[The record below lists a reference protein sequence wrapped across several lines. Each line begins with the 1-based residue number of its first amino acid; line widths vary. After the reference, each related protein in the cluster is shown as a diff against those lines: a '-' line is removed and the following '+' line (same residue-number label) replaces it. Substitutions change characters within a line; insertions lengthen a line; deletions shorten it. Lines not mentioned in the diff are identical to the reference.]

1 MTQLSHHI
9 ELNLQTATV
18 SASLPDSASASL
30 PNSASATPQNKPTTA
45 SNSASLPNSPS
56 ATHQNKPTTNSAS
69 LPNSPVPTAQTAP
82 ATSTPSL
89 DDLFESIP
97 EGTRIIISGNRVTF
111 ENMTP
116 ELAQIAEA
124 LAGKTS

>member
-30 PNSASATPQNKPTTA
+30 PNSASATPQNATTA
-45 SNSASLPNSPS
+45 PNSASLPNSPS
-56 ATHQNKPTTNSAS
+56 ATPQNKPTTNSAS
-69 LPNSPVPTAQTAP
+69 RPNSPVPTAQTAP

>member
-30 PNSASATPQNKPTTA
+30 PNSPSATPQNATTA
-45 SNSASLPNSPS
+45 PNSASLPNSPS
-56 ATHQNKPTTNSAS
+56 ATPQNKPTTNSAS
-69 LPNSPVPTAQTAP
+69 RPNSPVPTAQTAP

>member
-9 ELNLQTATV
+9 ELNLQTA
-18 SASLPDSASASL
+18 P
-30 PNSASATPQNKPTTA
+30 
-45 SNSASLPNSPS
+45 NSASLPNSPS
-56 ATHQNKPTTNSAS
+56 ATPQNKPTTNSAS
-69 LPNSPVPTAQTAP
+69 RPNSPVPTAQTAP

>member
-18 SASLPDSASASL
+18 SASLPDSASASRPNSPSATPQNATTAPNSASR
-30 PNSASATPQNKPTTA
+30 PNSASATP
-45 SNSASLPNSPS
+45 
-56 ATHQNKPTTNSAS
+56 QNKPTTNSAS
-69 LPNSPVPTAQTAP
+69 LPNSPVPTVQTAP

>member
-30 PNSASATPQNKPTTA
+30 TNSASATPQNKPTTA
-45 SNSASLPNSPS
+45 SNSASLPNFPS

-69 LPNSPVPTAQTAP
+69 RPNSPVPTVQTAP

>member
-30 PNSASATPQNKPTTA
+30 PNSASATPQNATTA
-45 SNSASLPNSPS
+45 PNSASLPNSAS
-56 ATHQNKPTTNSAS
+56 ATPQNKPTTNSAS
-69 LPNSPVPTAQTAP
+69 RSNSPVPTVQTAP

-116 ELAQIAEA
+116 ELAQIADA
-124 LAGKTS
+124 LAGKTA

>member
-9 ELNLQTATV
+9 ELNPQTAPNSASLPDSPSATPQNASTASV
-18 SASLPDSASASL
+18 SASLPDS
-30 PNSASATPQNKPTTA
+30 PSATLQNKPTT
-45 SNSASLPNSPS
+45 
-56 ATHQNKPTTNSAS
+56 
-69 LPNSPVPTAQTAP
+69 
-82 ATSTPSL
+82 TSTPSL

-116 ELAQIAEA
+116 ELAQIADA

>member
-30 PNSASATPQNKPTTA
+30 PNSASATPQNATTA
-45 SNSASLPNSPS
+45 PNSASLPNSAS
-56 ATHQNKPTTNSAS
+56 ATPQNKPTTNSAS
-69 LPNSPVPTAQTAP
+69 LPNSPVPTVQTAP
-82 ATSTPSL
+82 ATSIPSL

>member
-9 ELNLQTATV
+9 ELNPQTAPV
-18 SASLPDSASASL
+18 SSSLPDSPSASL
-30 PNSASATPQNKPTTA
+30 PNSASATPQNAPTT
-45 SNSASLPNSPS
+45 
-56 ATHQNKPTTNSAS
+56 
-69 LPNSPVPTAQTAP
+69 
-82 ATSTPSL
+82 TSTPSL

>member
-30 PNSASATPQNKPTTA
+30 PNSASATPQNATTA
-45 SNSASLPNSPS
+45 PNSASRHNSAS

-69 LPNSPVPTAQTAP
+69 RPNSPVPTVQTAP

>member
-30 PNSASATPQNKPTTA
+30 PNSPSATPQNATTA
-45 SNSASLPNSPS
+45 PNSASLPNSPS
-56 ATHQNKPTTNSAS
+56 ATPQNKPTTNSAS
-69 LPNSPVPTAQTAP
+69 LPNSPVPTVQTAP

>member
-30 PNSASATPQNKPTTA
+30 PNSASATHQNATTA
-45 SNSASLPNSPS
+45 PNSASLPNSPS

-69 LPNSPVPTAQTAP
+69 RPNSPVPTVQTAP

>member
-30 PNSASATPQNKPTTA
+30 PNSPSATPQNATTA
-45 SNSASLPNSPS
+45 PNSASRPNSAS
-56 ATHQNKPTTNSAS
+56 ATPQNKPTTNSAS
-69 LPNSPVPTAQTAP
+69 LPNSPVPTVQTAP

>member
-9 ELNLQTATV
+9 ELNLQPATV

-30 PNSASATPQNKPTTA
+30 PNSASATPQNKPTT
-45 SNSASLPNSPS
+45 NSASLPNP
-56 ATHQNKPTTNSAS
+56 
-69 LPNSPVPTAQTAP
+69 PVPTVQTAP

>member
-30 PNSASATPQNKPTTA
+30 PNSASATPQNATTA
-45 SNSASLPNSPS
+45 PNSASLPNSPS
-56 ATHQNKPTTNSAS
+56 ATPQNKPTTNSAS
-69 LPNSPVPTAQTAP
+69 RPNSPVPTVQTAP

>member
-9 ELNLQTATV
+9 ELNSQTAT
-18 SASLPDSASASL
+18 A
-30 PNSASATPQNKPTTA
+30 
-45 SNSASLPNSPS
+45 
-56 ATHQNKPTTNSAS
+56 SAS
-69 LPNSPVPTAQTAP
+69 LPNSPVPTVQTAP
-82 ATSTPSL
+82 ATPTPSL

-116 ELAQIAEA
+116 ELAQIADA

>member
-30 PNSASATPQNKPTTA
+30 PNSASATPQNATTA
-45 SNSASLPNSPS
+45 PNSASRPNSAS
-56 ATHQNKPTTNSAS
+56 ATPQNKPTTNSAS
-69 LPNSPVPTAQTAP
+69 LPNSPVPTVQTAP

>member
-30 PNSASATPQNKPTTA
+30 PNSPSATPQNATTAPNSASLPNSASATPQNKPTT
-45 SNSASLPNSPS
+45 NSASR
-56 ATHQNKPTTNSAS
+56 
-69 LPNSPVPTAQTAP
+69 PNSPVPTVQTAP

-97 EGTRIIISGNRVTF
+97 ERTRIIISGNRVTF

>member
-30 PNSASATPQNKPTTA
+30 PNSPSATPQNATTAPNSASLPNFPSATPQNKPTT
-45 SNSASLPNSPS
+45 NSASR
-56 ATHQNKPTTNSAS
+56 
-69 LPNSPVPTAQTAP
+69 PNSPVPTAQTAP

>member
-30 PNSASATPQNKPTTA
+30 PNSPSATPQNATTAPNSASRPNSASATPQNKPTT
-45 SNSASLPNSPS
+45 NSASR
-56 ATHQNKPTTNSAS
+56 
-69 LPNSPVPTAQTAP
+69 PNSPVPTVQTAP

>member
-30 PNSASATPQNKPTTA
+30 PNSASATPQNATTA
-45 SNSASLPNSPS
+45 PNSASRHNSAS
-56 ATHQNKPTTNSAS
+56 ATPQNKPTTNSAS
-69 LPNSPVPTAQTAP
+69 LPNSPVPTVQTAP

>member
-30 PNSASATPQNKPTTA
+30 PNSASATPQNATTA
-45 SNSASLPNSPS
+45 TNSASLPNSPS
-56 ATHQNKPTTNSAS
+56 ATPQNKPTTNSAS
-69 LPNSPVPTAQTAP
+69 RPNSPVPTAQTAP

>member
-30 PNSASATPQNKPTTA
+30 PNSPSATPQNATTA
-45 SNSASLPNSPS
+45 PNSASRPNSPS
-56 ATHQNKPTTNSAS
+56 ATPQNKPTTNSAS
-69 LPNSPVPTAQTAP
+69 LPNSPVPTVQTAP

>member
-30 PNSASATPQNKPTTA
+30 PNSASATPQNATTA
-45 SNSASLPNSPS
+45 PNSASRHNSAS

-69 LPNSPVPTAQTAP
+69 LPNSPVPTVQTAP

>member
-30 PNSASATPQNKPTTA
+30 PNSASATPQNATTA
-45 SNSASLPNSPS
+45 PNSASLPNSAS
-56 ATHQNKPTTNSAS
+56 ATPQNKPTTNSAS
-69 LPNSPVPTAQTAP
+69 RPNSPVPTAQTAP

>member
-18 SASLPDSASASL
+18 SASLPDSASATPQNATTAPNSASL
-30 PNSASATPQNKPTTA
+30 PNSASATP
-45 SNSASLPNSPS
+45 
-56 ATHQNKPTTNSAS
+56 QNKPTTNSAS
-69 LPNSPVPTAQTAP
+69 LPNSPVPTVQTAP

>member
-9 ELNLQTATV
+9 ELNPQTAT
-18 SASLPDSASASL
+18 ASASQ
-30 PNSASATPQNKPTTA
+30 PDSPSATPQNAPT
-45 SNSASLPNSPS
+45 
-56 ATHQNKPTTNSAS
+56 
-69 LPNSPVPTAQTAP
+69 

-116 ELAQIAEA
+116 ELAQIADA
-124 LAGKTS
+124 LTGKTS

>member
-9 ELNLQTATV
+9 ELNPQTAT
-18 SASLPDSASASL
+18 D
-30 PNSASATPQNKPTTA
+30 
-45 SNSASLPNSPS
+45 SPS
-56 ATHQNKPTTNSAS
+56 ATHQNAPT
-69 LPNSPVPTAQTAP
+69 

-116 ELAQIAEA
+116 ELAQIADA